1 MSVSNTRRPVIAAK
15 PYSLRPPSGRHAH
28 WLHAGAI
35 LMIPT
40 IAAAAA
46 LAEAFTGR
54 VTAWQPLL
62 AVSGYV
68 LTMLGITVG
77 FHRLL
82 SHRAF
87 ETWSKLRALL
97 AILGSM
103 AAQGPPIYWASNH
116 RRHHQFSD
124 DEGDPHSPH
133 WRGQQPLSTWRGL
146 WHAHI
151 GWTFTHEMTNSA
163 VYCRD
168 LLRDG
173 TISWVN
179 RHYYKWVVLGLVLPA
194 GIGALIT
201 ASAEGAWQGLLW
213 GGGVR
218 LFISYHLTNA
228 INSVTHLFGYRSFA
242 TREDSRN
249 NAWLGLITLGEA
261 WHNNHHACPRSAIFG
276 FFWWETDIGGL
287 VILGLERL
295 GLVWRVRKPVER
307 YLDRQ
312 RLKAAEPAV
321 PPTAMEPHQ

>member
-1 MSVSNTRRPVIAAK
+1 MSLSNTRRSVTAAK
-15 PYSLRPPSGRHAH
+15 PYSLRPPAGRQAH

-35 LMIPT
+35 LMLPT
-40 IAAAAA
+40 IAAAGA
-46 LAEAFTGR
+46 LAEAIAGG
-54 VTAWQPLL
+54 VAAWQPLL
-62 AVSGYV
+62 AVIGYG

-87 ETWSKLRALL
+87 ETWGKLRALF

-103 AAQGPPIYWASNH
+103 AAQGPPIYWVSNH

-124 DEGDPHSPH
+124 AEGDPHSPH
-133 WRGQQPLSTWRGL
+133 WRGQRPLATWRGF
-146 WHAHI
+146 WHAHV

-163 VYCRD
+163 VYSRD

-173 TISWVN
+173 IISWVN
-179 RHYYKWVVLGLVLPA
+179 RHYYKWVMLGLVLPT

-276 FFWWETDIGGL
+276 LSWWEADIGGL
-287 VILGLERL
+287 VIMGLERL
-295 GLVWRVRKPVER
+295 GLVWRVRRPVAR

-312 RLKAAEPAV
+312 RLKSAESAA